1 MVNNIRDGLIS
12 AKEGKQE
19 GVDFLYYNTYQDQYR
34 RIYFMVINLALSDEE
49 KTRFTQD
56 ILAESYNFVFA
67 NINAVQSEEQFMD
80 WLPKVID
87 DIAKRKIYEFLG
99 SGAGHTDG
107 VSGAET
113 YEDGEEKG
121 PGAGMATGAA
131 VGAATGIGAA
141 MFNGA
146 YGAANVEAAGSMVGA
161 SSIGGKAAA
170 VGRSASAGRA
180 VSVGNKVL
188 ACKAASVGNKALAG
202 KAASAVEAG
211 KGIVTASVKASGTIA
226 KETVGAVAKE
236 TVGAVARETA
246 GAVAKGAVAGVA
258 KTGVFASVGAKIA
271 CAVACVAVLGGTA
284 TGVILHLHDKDKEV
298 IAESTTEATSEV
310 AVSEETT
317 TEGTTEITTEATTEV
332 TTEAPPPEPY
342 EIAVSEIPEKDS
354 LYQFLNLFEN
364 YGDDI
369 DKNYSCENP
378 PDNIVGDL
386 LTGDGT
392 FEEHGIVDLA
402 FAPGYQFRQ
411 ETTSDPTEMIGIYSA
426 AGIEWIEKNVLNMS
440 DDAIQ
445 DVKDALPKG
454 QPNKLGTYLDG
465 DEYYYYTEETGG
477 WLEYGYCN
485 EILKAE
491 YDGIYYYLTVDA
503 YRPQDKSL
511 AGKAAENFEPNISRT
526 QWKLELKEMDGKKF
540 WSIYECKS
548 LHADW
553 AVAYAD
559 KLKELDQA
567 GELQYCPDGGK
578 FSVTY
583 VTNDDIPE
591 IGYASLTRGG
601 FGNYC
606 MIMTYYDKQVS
617 YEAFTGMGGFDFIKN
632 GGKFLSYGID
642 GAIGWT
648 EKLYYINKGK
658 IYVKGSETELRS
670 MDENSVI
677 HTEYNCVWDD
687 QEIPKDEYEEKFAQV
702 YDENVS
708 TFSDAY
714 DMENV
719 TTIEQMC
726 DWLMIQ
732 PPELQ

>member
-180 VSVGNKVL
+180 VSVGNKAL
-188 ACKAASVGNKALAG
+188 AGKAASVGNKALAG

-211 KGIVTASVKASGTIA
+211 KGVVTASVKASGTIA

-298 IAESTTEATSEV
+298 IAESTTEAASEV

-354 LYQFLNLFEN
+354 LYVFLNKFEN
-364 YGDDI
+364 YGTAT
-369 DKNYSCENP
+369 DKDYSCENP
-378 PDNIVGDL
+378 PDNMLVRIL
-386 LTGDGT
+386 SPK
-392 FEEHGIVDLA
+392 EHDQHEIVDLTL
-402 FAPGYQFRQ
+402 APEYQFSQ
-411 ETTSDPTEMIGIYSA
+411 EDTSVDYIKCGRYST

-440 DDAIQ
+440 DDHIKAM
-445 DVKDALPKG
+445 KESLPNERPSEAG
-454 QPNKLGTYLDG
+454 IYLDG
-465 DEYYYYTEETGG
+465 NEYCYMEDVIDGGLNEENYANKI
-477 WLEYGYCN
+477 LEA
-485 EILKAE
+485 K
-491 YDGIYYYLTVDA
+491 YDGTYYYLTVDG
-503 YRPQDKSL
+503 YRPEDYSKIEKTDDE
-511 AGKAAENFEPNISRT
+511 GTPVISRT
-526 QWKLELKEMDGKKF
+526 QWKLELKEIDGKKF

-553 AVAYAD
+553 AVAYAEALMTAEED
-559 KLKELDQA
+559 YGISFDLKSEGQN
-567 GELQYCPDGGK
+567 K
-578 FSVTY
+578 FQVAY
-583 VTNDDIPE
+583 ITNDDIPE
-591 IGYASLTRGG
+591 IVFQNLDWR
-601 FGNYC
+601 
-606 MIMTYYDKQVS
+606 
-617 YEAFTGMGGFDFIKN
+617 GMGDSLILTNYN
-632 GGKFLSYGID
+632 GKVVGKLLYGRVNSYIEKSGKFID
-642 GAIGWT
+642 YEGDPSDLGVAQV
-648 EKLYYINKGK
+648 LYYINDEK
-658 IYVKGSETELRS
+658 IYRKGFKGEGYGFGPDHVAYEWEDNEISEA
-670 MDENSVI
+670 
-677 HTEYNCVWDD
+677 EYNEKMSQAYNADMATDIDD
-687 QEIPKDEYEEKFAQV
+687 NLLGGIV
-702 YDENVS
+702 TEN
-708 TFSDAY
+708 
-714 DMENV
+714 
-719 TTIEQMC
+719 QMYN
-726 DWLMIQ
+726 WLMIQ

>member
-1 MVNNIRDGLIS
+1 MVNNIRAGLIS

-34 RIYFMVINLALSDEE
+34 RIYPMVANLALSDEG

-67 NINAVQSEEQFMD
+67 NINAVQSQEQFMD

-99 SGAGHTDG
+99 SGSGQTDG

-121 PGAGMATGAA
+121 PGAGIATGAA
-131 VGAATGIGAA
+131 FGAATGIGAA

-180 VSVGNKVL
+180 VSVGNK
-188 ACKAASVGNKALAG
+188 ALAG

-211 KGIVTASVKASGTIA
+211 KGVVTASVKASGTIA

-354 LYQFLNLFEN
+354 LYVFLNKFEN
-364 YGDDI
+364 YGTAT
-369 DKNYSCENP
+369 DKDYSCENP
-378 PDNIVGDL
+378 PDNMLARIL
-386 LTGDGT
+386 SPK
-392 FEEHGIVDLA
+392 EHDQHEIVDLTL
-402 FAPGYQFRQ
+402 APEYQFSQ
-411 ETTSDPTEMIGIYSA
+411 EDTSVDYIKCGRYST

-440 DDAIQ
+440 DDHIKAM
-445 DVKDALPKG
+445 KESLPNERPSEAG
-454 QPNKLGTYLDG
+454 IYLDG
-465 DEYYYYTEETGG
+465 NEYCYMEDVIDGGLNEENYANKI
-477 WLEYGYCN
+477 LEA
-485 EILKAE
+485 K
-491 YDGIYYYLTVDA
+491 YDGTYYYLTVDG
-503 YRPQDKSL
+503 YRPEDYSKIEKTDDE
-511 AGKAAENFEPNISRT
+511 GTPVISRT
-526 QWKLELKEMDGKKF
+526 QWKLELKEIDGKKF

-553 AVAYAD
+553 AVAYAEALMTAEED
-559 KLKELDQA
+559 YGISFDLKSKGQN
-567 GELQYCPDGGK
+567 K
-578 FSVTY
+578 FQVAY
-583 VTNDDIPE
+583 ITNDDIPE
-591 IGYASLTRGG
+591 IVFQNLDWR
-601 FGNYC
+601 
-606 MIMTYYDKQVS
+606 
-617 YEAFTGMGGFDFIKN
+617 GMGDSLILTNYN
-632 GGKFLSYGID
+632 GKVVGKLLYGRVNSYIEKSGKFID
-642 GAIGWT
+642 YEGDPSDLGVAQV
-648 EKLYYINKGK
+648 LYYINDEK
-658 IYVKGSETELRS
+658 IYRKGFKGEGYGFGPDHVAYEWEDNEISEA
-670 MDENSVI
+670 
-677 HTEYNCVWDD
+677 EYNEKMSQAYNADMATDIDD
-687 QEIPKDEYEEKFAQV
+687 NLLDGIV
-702 YDENVS
+702 TEN
-708 TFSDAY
+708 
-714 DMENV
+714 
-719 TTIEQMC
+719 QMYN
-726 DWLMIQ
+726 WLMIQ

>member
-1 MVNNIRDGLIS
+1 MVNNIRAGLIS

-34 RIYFMVINLALSDEE
+34 RIYPMVANLALSDEE

-99 SGAGHTDG
+99 SGAGQTYG
-107 VSGAET
+107 VLGAET

-121 PGAGMATGAA
+121 PGAGIATGAA

-180 VSVGNKVL
+180 VSVGNK
-188 ACKAASVGNKALAG
+188 ALAG

-211 KGIVTASVKASGTIA
+211 KGVVTASVKASGTIA
-226 KETVGAVAKE
+226 KKTVGAVAKE

-298 IAESTTEATSEV
+298 IAEPTTEATSEV

-378 PDNIVGDL
+378 PDDIVGDL

-411 ETTSDPTEMIGIYSA
+411 ETTSDSTEMIGIYSA

-491 YDGIYYYLTVDA
+491 YDGTYYYLTVDA
-503 YRPQDKSL
+503 YRPQDKRL

-526 QWKLELKEMDGKKF
+526 QWKLELKEIDDKKF

-553 AVAYAD
+553 AVAYAEALMTAEED
-559 KLKELDQA
+559 YGISFDLKSKGQN
-567 GELQYCPDGGK
+567 K
-578 FSVTY
+578 FQVAY
-583 VTNDDIPE
+583 ITNDDIPE
-591 IGYASLTRGG
+591 IVFQNLDWR
-601 FGNYC
+601 
-606 MIMTYYDKQVS
+606 
-617 YEAFTGMGGFDFIKN
+617 GMGDSLILTNYN
-632 GGKFLSYGID
+632 GKVVGKLLYGRVNSYIEKSGKFID
-642 GAIGWT
+642 YEGDPSDLGVAQV
-648 EKLYYINKGK
+648 LYYINDEK
-658 IYVKGSETELRS
+658 IYEKGFKGEGYGFDPDYVAYEWEDNEISEA
-670 MDENSVI
+670 
-677 HTEYNCVWDD
+677 EYNEKMSQAYNADMATDIDD
-687 QEIPKDEYEEKFAQV
+687 NLLDGIV
-702 YDENVS
+702 TEN
-708 TFSDAY
+708 
-714 DMENV
+714 
-719 TTIEQMC
+719 QMYN
-726 DWLMIQ
+726 WLMIQ

>member
-1 MVNNIRDGLIS
+1 MVNNIREGLIS

-34 RIYFMVINLALSDEE
+34 RIYPMVINLALSDEE

-99 SGAGHTDG
+99 SGAGQTYG
-107 VSGAET
+107 VLGAET

-121 PGAGMATGAA
+121 PGAGIATGAA

-180 VSVGNKVL
+180 VSVGNK
-188 ACKAASVGNKALAG
+188 ALAG

-211 KGIVTASVKASGTIA
+211 KGVVTASVKASGTIA

-284 TGVILHLHDKDKEV
+284 TGVILHLHDKDEEV
-298 IAESTTEATSEV
+298 IAEPTTEATSEV

-332 TTEAPPPEPY
+332 TTEASPPEPY

-402 FAPGYQFRQ
+402 LAPGYQFRQ

-491 YDGIYYYLTVDA
+491 YDGTYYYLTVDA

-567 GELQYCPDGGK
+567 GALQYCPDGGK

-606 MIMTYYDKQVS
+606 MIMTYYDNQVS
-617 YEAFTGMGGFDFIKN
+617 YETFTGMGGFDFIKN

-670 MDENSVI
+670 MDENSII
-677 HTEYNCVWDD
+677 HTEYNCIWDD
-687 QEIPKDEYEEKFAQV
+687 QEISKDEYEEKFAQV
-702 YDENVS
+702 YDKNVS

-726 DWLMIQ
+726 DWLMLQ

>member
-1 MVNNIRDGLIS
+1 MVNNIRAGLIS

-34 RIYFMVINLALSDEE
+34 RIYPMVANLALSDEE

-99 SGAGHTDG
+99 SGAGQTYG
-107 VSGAET
+107 VLGAET

-146 YGAANVEAAGSMVGA
+146 YGAANVESAGSMVGA

-180 VSVGNKVL
+180 VSVGNK
-188 ACKAASVGNKALAG
+188 ALAG

-211 KGIVTASVKASGTIA
+211 KGVVTASVKASGTIA

-298 IAESTTEATSEV
+298 IAEPTTEAASEV

-378 PDNIVGDL
+378 PDDIVGDL

-402 FAPGYQFRQ
+402 LAPGYQFRQ

-567 GELQYCPDGGK
+567 GALQYCPDGGK

-606 MIMTYYDKQVS
+606 MIMTYYDNQVS
-617 YEAFTGMGGFDFIKN
+617 YETFTGMGGFDFIKN

-670 MDENSVI
+670 MDENSII
-677 HTEYNCVWDD
+677 HTEYNCIWDD
-687 QEIPKDEYEEKFAQV
+687 QEISKDEYEEKFAQV
-702 YDENVS
+702 YDKNVS

-726 DWLMIQ
+726 DWLMLQ

>member
-1 MVNNIRDGLIS
+1 MVNNIRAGLIS

-34 RIYFMVINLALSDEE
+34 RIYPIVINLALSDEE

-67 NINAVQSEEQFMD
+67 NINAAQSEEQFMD

-99 SGAGHTDG
+99 SGAGQTDG

-121 PGAGMATGAA
+121 PGAGIATGAA

-180 VSVGNKVL
+180 VSVGNK
-188 ACKAASVGNKALAG
+188 ALAG

-211 KGIVTASVKASGTIA
+211 KGVVTASVKASGSIA

-298 IAESTTEATSEV
+298 IAEPTTEATSEV

-354 LYQFLNLFEN
+354 LYVFLNKFEN
-364 YGDDI
+364 YGTAT
-369 DKNYSCENP
+369 DKDYSCENP
-378 PDNIVGDL
+378 PDNMLAQIL
-386 LTGDGT
+386 STK
-392 FEEHGIVDLA
+392 EHDQHEVVDLTL
-402 FAPGYQFRQ
+402 APEYQFSQ
-411 ETTSDPTEMIGIYSA
+411 EDTSVIEIKCGRYSV
-426 AGIEWIEKNVLNMS
+426 AGVEWIEKNVLNMS
-440 DDAIQ
+440 DDHI
-445 DVKDALPKG
+445 KEMKESLPNERPSETG
-454 QPNKLGTYLDG
+454 IYLDG
-465 DEYYYYTEETGG
+465 NEYCYVDDCIDGGLNEENYANKI
-477 WLEYGYCN
+477 LEA
-485 EILKAE
+485 K
-491 YDGIYYYLTVDA
+491 YDGTYYYLTVDG
-503 YRPQDKSL
+503 YRPEDYSKIEKTDDE
-511 AGKAAENFEPNISRT
+511 GTTVISRT

-567 GELQYCPDGGK
+567 GAGALQYVSDGGY
-578 FSVTY
+578 FAAANIS
-583 VTNDDIPE
+583 NDNIPE
-591 IGYASLTRGG
+591 ITYVSGTRGG
-601 FGNYC
+601 LGNDC
-606 MIMTYYDKQVS
+606 MIMTYYDKQIT
-617 YEAFTGMGGFDFIKN
+617 YENITGLGGFNFIEKS
-632 GGKFLSYGID
+632 GKFTASEMSGVLGGGI
-642 GAIGWT
+642 
-648 EKLYYINKGK
+648 KLYYINKGK
-658 IYVKGSETELRS
+658 IYKKASETEVRS
-670 MDENSVI
+670 FDENNLTHS
-677 HTEYNCVWDD
+677 EYHYVWDD
-687 QEIPKDEYEEKFAQV
+687 QEISKAEYEEKITQT
-702 YDENVS
+702 YDENS
-708 TFSDAY
+708 EDY
-714 DMENV
+714 IENYKLENV

-726 DWLMIQ
+726 DWLMLQ

>member
-1 MVNNIRDGLIS
+1 MVNNIREGLIS

-34 RIYFMVINLALSDEE
+34 RIYPMVANLALSDEE

-99 SGAGHTDG
+99 SGAGQTDG

-121 PGAGMATGAA
+121 PGAGIATGAA

-180 VSVGNKVL
+180 VSVGNK
-188 ACKAASVGNKALAG
+188 ALAG

-211 KGIVTASVKASGTIA
+211 KGVVTASVKASGTIA

-526 QWKLELKEMDGKKF
+526 QWKLELKEIDGKKF

-559 KLKELDQA
+559 KLKELDQTGA
-567 GELQYCPDGGK
+567 GALQYVSDGGY
-578 FSVTY
+578 FAAANIS
-583 VTNDDIPE
+583 NDNIPE
-591 IGYASLTRGG
+591 ITYVSGTRGG

-606 MIMTYYDKQVS
+606 MIMTYYDKHVS
-617 YEAFTGMGGFDFIKN
+617 YENFTGLGGFGFIKN
-632 GGKFLSYGID
+632 SGKFLSFGID
-642 GAIGWT
+642 GYIGWT
-648 EKLYYINKGK
+648 QELYYINKGK

-670 MDENSVI
+670 YDENSII

-687 QEIPKDEYEEKFAQV
+687 QEISKDEYEEKITQT
-702 YDENVS
+702 YDEN
-708 TFSDAY
+708 SDDY
-714 DMENV
+714 IGDYKLENV

-726 DWLMIQ
+726 DWLMLQ

>member
-1 MVNNIRDGLIS
+1 MVNNIRAGLIS

-34 RIYFMVINLALSDEE
+34 RIYPMVANLALSDEE

-99 SGAGHTDG
+99 SGAGQTYG
-107 VSGAET
+107 VLGAET

-146 YGAANVEAAGSMVGA
+146 YGAANVESAGSMVGA

-180 VSVGNKVL
+180 VSVGNK
-188 ACKAASVGNKALAG
+188 ALAG

-211 KGIVTASVKASGTIA
+211 KGVVTASVKASGTIA

-298 IAESTTEATSEV
+298 IAEPTTEATSEV

-354 LYQFLNLFEN
+354 LYVFLNKFEN
-364 YGDDI
+364 YGTAT
-369 DKNYSCENP
+369 DKDYSCENP
-378 PDNIVGDL
+378 PDNMLYELLNGGDSDAF
-386 LTGDGT
+386 TQYD
-392 FEEHGIVDLA
+392 IVDFTLS
-402 FAPGYQFRQ
+402 PKYNYRSEG
-411 ETTSDPTEMIGIYSA
+411 TTSKDLECGRYSSE
-426 AGIEWIEKNVLNMS
+426 GIEWIEKNILNMS
-440 DDAIQ
+440 DSSID
-445 DVKDALPKG
+445 KLKKALPSEPETEDGKLVCG
-454 QPNKLGTYLDG
+454 SIYYDENEYCMLYDPINGGMNPNNYANKI
-465 DEYYYYTEETGG
+465 
-477 WLEYGYCN
+477 LEA
-485 EILKAE
+485 K
-491 YDGIYYYLTVDA
+491 YDGTYYYLTVDG
-503 YRPQDKSL
+503 YRPEDYNKIEKTDDE
-511 AGKAAENFEPNISRT
+511 GTPVISRT
-526 QWKLELKEMDGKKF
+526 QWKLELKEMDEKKI

-553 AVAYAD
+553 AVAYAEALMTAEED
-559 KLKELDQA
+559 YGISFDLKSEGQN
-567 GELQYCPDGGK
+567 K
-578 FSVTY
+578 FQVAY
-583 VTNDDIPE
+583 ITNDDIPE
-591 IGYASLTRGG
+591 IVFQNLDWR
-601 FGNYC
+601 
-606 MIMTYYDKQVS
+606 
-617 YEAFTGMGGFDFIKN
+617 GMGDSLILTNYNGKVVGELLYGRVNSYIEK
-632 GGKFLSYGID
+632 GGKFID
-642 GAIGWT
+642 YEGDPSDLGVAQV
-648 EKLYYINKGK
+648 LYYINDEK
-658 IYVKGSETELRS
+658 IYEKGFKGEGYGFGPDYVAYEWEDNEISEA
-670 MDENSVI
+670 
-677 HTEYNCVWDD
+677 EYNEKMSQAYNADMATDIDD
-687 QEIPKDEYEEKFAQV
+687 NLLDGIV
-702 YDENVS
+702 TEN
-708 TFSDAY
+708 
-714 DMENV
+714 
-719 TTIEQMC
+719 QMYN
-726 DWLMIQ
+726 WLMLQ

>member
-1 MVNNIRDGLIS
+1 MVNNIRAGLIS

-34 RIYFMVINLALSDEE
+34 RIYPIVINLALSDEE

-99 SGAGHTDG
+99 SGAGQTDG

-121 PGAGMATGAA
+121 PGAGIATGAA

-180 VSVGNKVL
+180 VSVGNK
-188 ACKAASVGNKALAG
+188 ALAG

-211 KGIVTASVKASGTIA
+211 KGVVTASVKASGTIA

-284 TGVILHLHDKDKEV
+284 TGVILHLHDKDEEV
-298 IAESTTEATSEV
+298 IAEPTTEAASEV

-354 LYQFLNLFEN
+354 LYVFLNKFEN
-364 YGDDI
+364 YGTAT
-369 DKNYSCENP
+369 DKDYSCENP
-378 PDNIVGDL
+378 PDNMLVRIL
-386 LTGDGT
+386 SQK
-392 FEEHGIVDLA
+392 EHDQHEIVDLTL
-402 FAPGYQFRQ
+402 APEYQFSQ
-411 ETTSDPTEMIGIYSA
+411 EDTSVDFIKCGRYST

-440 DDAIQ
+440 DDHIKAM
-445 DVKDALPKG
+445 KESLPNERPSEVG
-454 QPNKLGTYLDG
+454 IYLDG
-465 DEYYYYTEETGG
+465 NEYCYVDDCIDGGLNEENYANKI
-477 WLEYGYCN
+477 LEA
-485 EILKAE
+485 K
-491 YDGIYYYLTVDA
+491 YDGTYYYLTVDG
-503 YRPQDKSL
+503 YRPEDYSKIEKTDDE
-511 AGKAAENFEPNISRT
+511 GTPVISRT

-553 AVAYAD
+553 AVAYAEALMTAEED
-559 KLKELDQA
+559 YGISFDLKSKGQN
-567 GELQYCPDGGK
+567 K
-578 FSVTY
+578 FQVAY
-583 VTNDDIPE
+583 ITNDDIPE
-591 IGYASLTRGG
+591 IVFQNLDWR
-601 FGNYC
+601 
-606 MIMTYYDKQVS
+606 
-617 YEAFTGMGGFDFIKN
+617 GMGDSLILTNYN
-632 GGKFLSYGID
+632 GKVVGKLLYGRVNSYIEKSGKFID
-642 GAIGWT
+642 YEGDPSDLGVAQV
-648 EKLYYINKGK
+648 LYYINDEK
-658 IYVKGSETELRS
+658 IYRKGFKGEGYGFGPDYVAYEWEDNEISEA
-670 MDENSVI
+670 
-677 HTEYNCVWDD
+677 EYNEKMSQAYNADMATDIDD
-687 QEIPKDEYEEKFAQV
+687 NLLDGIV
-702 YDENVS
+702 TEN
-708 TFSDAY
+708 
-714 DMENV
+714 
-719 TTIEQMC
+719 QMYN
-726 DWLMIQ
+726 WLMIQ

>member
-19 GVDFLYYNTYQDQYR
+19 GVDFLYYNTYRDQYR
-34 RIYFMVINLALSDEE
+34 RIYPMVANLALSDEG

-99 SGAGHTDG
+99 SGAGQTDG

-121 PGAGMATGAA
+121 PGAGIATGAA
-131 VGAATGIGAA
+131 AGAATGIGAA

-180 VSVGNKVL
+180 VSVGNK
-188 ACKAASVGNKALAG
+188 ALAG

-211 KGIVTASVKASGTIA
+211 KGVVTASVKASGTIA

-354 LYQFLNLFEN
+354 LYVFLNKFEN
-364 YGDDI
+364 YGTAT
-369 DKNYSCENP
+369 DKDYSCENP
-378 PDNIVGDL
+378 PDNMLARIL
-386 LTGDGT
+386 SPK
-392 FEEHGIVDLA
+392 EHDQHEIVDLTL
-402 FAPGYQFRQ
+402 APEYQFSQ
-411 ETTSDPTEMIGIYSA
+411 EDTSVDYIKCGRYST

-440 DDAIQ
+440 DDHIKAM
-445 DVKDALPKG
+445 KESLPNERPSEAG
-454 QPNKLGTYLDG
+454 IYLDG
-465 DEYYYYTEETGG
+465 NEYCYMEDVIDGGLNEENYANKI
-477 WLEYGYCN
+477 LEA
-485 EILKAE
+485 K
-491 YDGIYYYLTVDA
+491 YDGTYYYLTVDG
-503 YRPQDKSL
+503 YRPEDYSKIEKTDDE
-511 AGKAAENFEPNISRT
+511 GTPVISRT
-526 QWKLELKEMDGKKF
+526 QWKLELKEIDGKKF

-553 AVAYAD
+553 AVAYAEALMTAEED
-559 KLKELDQA
+559 YGISFDLKSKGQN
-567 GELQYCPDGGK
+567 K
-578 FSVTY
+578 FQVAY
-583 VTNDDIPE
+583 ITNDDIPE
-591 IGYASLTRGG
+591 IVFQNLDWR
-601 FGNYC
+601 
-606 MIMTYYDKQVS
+606 
-617 YEAFTGMGGFDFIKN
+617 GMGDSLILTNYN
-632 GGKFLSYGID
+632 GKVVGKLLYGRVNSYIEKSGKFID
-642 GAIGWT
+642 YEGDPSDLGVAQV
-648 EKLYYINKGK
+648 LYYINDEK
-658 IYVKGSETELRS
+658 IYRKGFKGEGYGFGPDHVAYEWEDNEISEA
-670 MDENSVI
+670 
-677 HTEYNCVWDD
+677 EYNEKMSQAYNADMATDIDD
-687 QEIPKDEYEEKFAQV
+687 NLLDGIV
-702 YDENVS
+702 TEN
-708 TFSDAY
+708 
-714 DMENV
+714 
-719 TTIEQMC
+719 QMYN
-726 DWLMIQ
+726 WLMIQ

>member
-12 AKEGKQE
+12 AQEGKQE
-19 GVDFLYYNTYQDQYR
+19 GVDFLYYSTYQDQYR
-34 RIYFMVINLALSDEE
+34 RIYPMVINLALPDEE

-67 NINAVQSEEQFMD
+67 NINAVQSEDQFVD

-87 DIAKRKIYEFLG
+87 DIAKRRIYEFLG
-99 SGAGHTDG
+99 TGAGQAAG
-107 VSGAET
+107 VSET
-113 YEDGEEKG
+113 GTYADGEEKG
-121 PGAGMATGAA
+121 PGAGIATGAA

-146 YGAANVEAAGSMVGA
+146 YGVANVEAAGSMVGA

-170 VGRSASAGRA
+170 VGRSASVGR
-180 VSVGNKVL
+180 VV
-188 ACKAASVGNKALAG
+188 SVGNKALAG

-211 KGIVTASVKASGTIA
+211 KGVVTASVKASGTIA

-258 KTGVFASVGAKIA
+258 KTGAFASVGAKIA

-284 TGVILHLHDKDKEV
+284 TGVILHLHDKDEEV
-298 IAESTTEATSEV
+298 IAEPTTEATSEV

-342 EIAVSEIPEKDS
+342 EIEVAEIPEKDS

-378 PDNIVGDL
+378 PDDIVGDL

-402 FAPGYQFRQ
+402 LAPGYQFHQ

-553 AVAYAD
+553 AVAYAEALMTAEED
-559 KLKELDQA
+559 YGISFDLKSKGQN
-567 GELQYCPDGGK
+567 K
-578 FSVTY
+578 FQVAY
-583 VTNDDIPE
+583 ITNDDIPE
-591 IGYASLTRGG
+591 IVFQNLDWR
-601 FGNYC
+601 
-606 MIMTYYDKQVS
+606 
-617 YEAFTGMGGFDFIKN
+617 GMGDSLILTNYN
-632 GGKFLSYGID
+632 GKVVGKLLYGRVNSYIEKSGKFID
-642 GAIGWT
+642 YEGDPSDLGVAQV
-648 EKLYYINKGK
+648 LYYINDEK
-658 IYVKGSETELRS
+658 IYRKGFKGEGYGFGPDYVAYEWEDNEISEAEYSEKMSQAYNADMATDIDDNLLDGIVTENQ
-670 MDENSVI
+670 M
-677 HTEYNCVWDD
+677 YN
-687 QEIPKDEYEEKFAQV
+687 
-702 YDENVS
+702 
-708 TFSDAY
+708 
-714 DMENV
+714 
-719 TTIEQMC
+719 
-726 DWLMIQ
+726 WLMIQ

>member
-1 MVNNIRDGLIS
+1 MVNNIREGLIS

-34 RIYFMVINLALSDEE
+34 RIYPMVANLALSDEE

-99 SGAGHTDG
+99 SGAGQTDG

-121 PGAGMATGAA
+121 PGAGIATGAA

-180 VSVGNKVL
+180 VSVGNK
-188 ACKAASVGNKALAG
+188 ALAG

-211 KGIVTASVKASGTIA
+211 KGVVTASVKASGTIA

-298 IAESTTEATSEV
+298 IAEPTTEATSEV

-342 EIAVSEIPEKDS
+342 EIAVSEIPEMDS

-378 PDNIVGDL
+378 PDDIVGDL

-402 FAPGYQFRQ
+402 LAPGYQFHQ

-548 LHADW
+548 LHSDW
-553 AVAYAD
+553 AVAYAEALMTAEED
-559 KLKELDQA
+559 YGISFDLKSKGQN
-567 GELQYCPDGGK
+567 K
-578 FSVTY
+578 FQVAY
-583 VTNDDIPE
+583 ITNDDIPE
-591 IGYASLTRGG
+591 IVFQNLDWR
-601 FGNYC
+601 
-606 MIMTYYDKQVS
+606 
-617 YEAFTGMGGFDFIKN
+617 GMGDSLILTNYN
-632 GGKFLSYGID
+632 GKVVGKLLYGRVNSYIEKSGKFID
-642 GAIGWT
+642 YEGDPSDLGVAQV
-648 EKLYYINKGK
+648 LYYINDEK
-658 IYVKGSETELRS
+658 IYRKGFKGEGYGFGPDHVAYEWEDNEISEA
-670 MDENSVI
+670 
-677 HTEYNCVWDD
+677 EYNEKMSQAYNADMATDIDD
-687 QEIPKDEYEEKFAQV
+687 NLLDGIV
-702 YDENVS
+702 TEN
-708 TFSDAY
+708 
-714 DMENV
+714 
-719 TTIEQMC
+719 QMYN
-726 DWLMIQ
+726 WLMIQ

>member
-1 MVNNIRDGLIS
+1 MVNNIRAGLIS

-34 RIYFMVINLALSDEE
+34 RIYPMVANLALSDEE

-99 SGAGHTDG
+99 SGAGQMDG

-180 VSVGNKVL
+180 VSVGNK
-188 ACKAASVGNKALAG
+188 ALAG

-211 KGIVTASVKASGTIA
+211 KGVVTASVKASGTIA

-284 TGVILHLHDKDKEV
+284 TGVILHLHDKDEEV
-298 IAESTTEATSEV
+298 IAEPTTEAASEV

-354 LYQFLNLFEN
+354 LYVFLNKFEN
-364 YGDDI
+364 YGTAT
-369 DKNYSCENP
+369 DKDYSCENP
-378 PDNIVGDL
+378 PDNMLVRIL
-386 LTGDGT
+386 SPK
-392 FEEHGIVDLA
+392 EHDQHEIVDLTL
-402 FAPGYQFRQ
+402 APEYQFSQ
-411 ETTSDPTEMIGIYSA
+411 EDTSVDFIKCGRYST

-440 DDAIQ
+440 DDHIKAM
-445 DVKDALPKG
+445 KESLPNERPSEVG
-454 QPNKLGTYLDG
+454 IYLDG
-465 DEYYYYTEETGG
+465 NEYCYMEDVIDGGLNEENYANKI
-477 WLEYGYCN
+477 LEA
-485 EILKAE
+485 K
-491 YDGIYYYLTVDA
+491 YDGTYYYLTVDG
-503 YRPQDKSL
+503 YRPEDYSKIEKTDDE
-511 AGKAAENFEPNISRT
+511 GTPVISRT

-553 AVAYAD
+553 AVAYAEALMTAEED
-559 KLKELDQA
+559 YGISFDLKSKGQN
-567 GELQYCPDGGK
+567 K
-578 FSVTY
+578 FQVAY
-583 VTNDDIPE
+583 ITNDDIPE
-591 IGYASLTRGG
+591 IVFQNLDWR
-601 FGNYC
+601 
-606 MIMTYYDKQVS
+606 
-617 YEAFTGMGGFDFIKN
+617 GMGDSLILTNYN
-632 GGKFLSYGID
+632 GKVVGKLLYGRVNSYIEKSGKFID
-642 GAIGWT
+642 YEGDPSDLGVAQV
-648 EKLYYINKGK
+648 LYYINDEK
-658 IYVKGSETELRS
+658 IYRKGFKGEGYGFGPDYVAYEWEDNEISEA
-670 MDENSVI
+670 
-677 HTEYNCVWDD
+677 EYN
-687 QEIPKDEYEEKFAQV
+687 EKMSQAYNADMATDIDANLLDGIV
-702 YDENVS
+702 TEN
-708 TFSDAY
+708 
-714 DMENV
+714 
-719 TTIEQMC
+719 QMYN
-726 DWLMIQ
+726 WLMIQ

>member
-1 MVNNIRDGLIS
+1 MVNNIREGLIS

-34 RIYFMVINLALSDEE
+34 RIYPMVANLALSDEE

-99 SGAGHTDG
+99 SGAGQTYG

-121 PGAGMATGAA
+121 PGAGIATGAA

-180 VSVGNKVL
+180 VSVGNK
-188 ACKAASVGNKALAG
+188 ALAG

-211 KGIVTASVKASGTIA
+211 KGVVTASVKASGTIA

-298 IAESTTEATSEV
+298 IAEPTTEAASEV

-378 PDNIVGDL
+378 PDDIVGDL

-402 FAPGYQFRQ
+402 LAPGYQFRQ

-491 YDGIYYYLTVDA
+491 YDGTYYYLTVDA
-503 YRPQDKSL
+503 YRPQDKRL

-606 MIMTYYDKQVS
+606 MIMTYYDNQVS
-617 YEAFTGMGGFDFIKN
+617 YETFTGMGGFDFIKN

-670 MDENSVI
+670 MDENSII
-677 HTEYNCVWDD
+677 HTEYNCIWDD
-687 QEIPKDEYEEKFAQV
+687 QEISKDEYEEKFAQV
-702 YDENVS
+702 YDKNVS

-726 DWLMIQ
+726 DWLMLQ

>member
-34 RIYFMVINLALSDEE
+34 RIYPIVINLALSDEE

-99 SGAGHTDG
+99 SGAGQTDG

-113 YEDGEEKG
+113 YEDGEEKD
-121 PGAGMATGAA
+121 PGAGIATGAA

-180 VSVGNKVL
+180 VSVGNK
-188 ACKAASVGNKALAG
+188 ALAG

-211 KGIVTASVKASGTIA
+211 KGVVTASVKASGTIA

-284 TGVILHLHDKDKEV
+284 TGVILHLHDKDEEV
-298 IAESTTEATSEV
+298 IAEPTTEATSEV

-354 LYQFLNLFEN
+354 LYVFLNKFEN
-364 YGDDI
+364 YGTAT
-369 DKNYSCENP
+369 DKDYSCENP
-378 PDNIVGDL
+378 PDNMLVQIL
-386 LTGDGT
+386 SPK
-392 FEEHGIVDLA
+392 EHDQHEIVDLTL
-402 FAPGYQFRQ
+402 APEYQFSQ
-411 ETTSDPTEMIGIYSA
+411 EDTSVDFIKCGRYST

-440 DDAIQ
+440 DDHIKAM
-445 DVKDALPKG
+445 KESLPNERPSEVG
-454 QPNKLGTYLDG
+454 IYLDG
-465 DEYYYYTEETGG
+465 NEYCYMEDVIDGGLNEENYANKI
-477 WLEYGYCN
+477 LEA
-485 EILKAE
+485 K
-491 YDGIYYYLTVDA
+491 YDGTYYYLTVDG
-503 YRPQDKSL
+503 YRPEDYSKIEKTDDE
-511 AGKAAENFEPNISRT
+511 GTPVISRT

-553 AVAYAD
+553 AVAYAEALMTAEED
-559 KLKELDQA
+559 YGISFDLKSKGQN
-567 GELQYCPDGGK
+567 K
-578 FSVTY
+578 FQVAY
-583 VTNDDIPE
+583 ITNDDIPE
-591 IGYASLTRGG
+591 IVFQNLDWR
-601 FGNYC
+601 
-606 MIMTYYDKQVS
+606 
-617 YEAFTGMGGFDFIKN
+617 GMGDSLILTNYN
-632 GGKFLSYGID
+632 GKVVGKLLYGRVNSYIEKSGKFID
-642 GAIGWT
+642 YEGDPSDLGVAQV
-648 EKLYYINKGK
+648 LYYINDEK
-658 IYVKGSETELRS
+658 IYRKGFKGEGYGFGPDYVAYEWEDNEISEA
-670 MDENSVI
+670 
-677 HTEYNCVWDD
+677 EYN
-687 QEIPKDEYEEKFAQV
+687 EKMSQAYNADMATDIDANLLDGIV
-702 YDENVS
+702 TEN
-708 TFSDAY
+708 
-714 DMENV
+714 
-719 TTIEQMC
+719 QMYN
-726 DWLMIQ
+726 WLMIQ

>member
-1 MVNNIRDGLIS
+1 MVNNIREGLIS

-34 RIYFMVINLALSDEE
+34 RIYPMVINLALSDEE

-99 SGAGHTDG
+99 SGARQTDG

-121 PGAGMATGAA
+121 PGAGIATGAA

-180 VSVGNKVL
+180 VSVGNK
-188 ACKAASVGNKALAG
+188 ALAG

-211 KGIVTASVKASGTIA
+211 KGVVTASVKASGTIA

-284 TGVILHLHDKDKEV
+284 TGVILHLHDKDEEV
-298 IAESTTEATSEV
+298 IAEPTTEATSEV

-317 TEGTTEITTEATTEV
+317 TEGTTEITTEVTTEV

-354 LYQFLNLFEN
+354 LYVFLNKFEN
-364 YGDDI
+364 YGTAT
-369 DKNYSCENP
+369 DKDYSCENP
-378 PDNIVGDL
+378 PDNMLVQIL
-386 LTGDGT
+386 SPK
-392 FEEHGIVDLA
+392 EHDQHEIVDLTL
-402 FAPGYQFRQ
+402 APEYQFSQ
-411 ETTSDPTEMIGIYSA
+411 EDTSVDYIKCGRYST

-440 DDAIQ
+440 DDHIKAM
-445 DVKDALPKG
+445 KESLPNERPSEAG
-454 QPNKLGTYLDG
+454 IYLDG
-465 DEYYYYTEETGG
+465 NEYCYMEDVIDGGLNEENYANKI
-477 WLEYGYCN
+477 LEA
-485 EILKAE
+485 K
-491 YDGIYYYLTVDA
+491 YDGTYYYLTVDG
-503 YRPQDKSL
+503 YRPEDYSKIEKTDDE
-511 AGKAAENFEPNISRT
+511 GTPVISRT

-567 GELQYCPDGGK
+567 GAGALQYVSDGGY
-578 FSVTY
+578 FAAANIS
-583 VTNDDIPE
+583 NDNIPE
-591 IGYASLTRGG
+591 ITYVSGTRGG
-601 FGNYC
+601 LGNDC
-606 MIMTYYDKQVS
+606 MIMTYYDTHVS
-617 YEAFTGMGGFDFIKN
+617 YENITGLGGFNFIEKS
-632 GGKFLSYGID
+632 GKFTASEMSGVLGGGI
-642 GAIGWT
+642 
-648 EKLYYINKGK
+648 KLYYINKGK
-658 IYVKGSETELRS
+658 IYKKASETEVRS
-670 MDENSVI
+670 FDENNLTHS
-677 HTEYNCVWDD
+677 EYHYVWDD
-687 QEIPKDEYEEKFAQV
+687 QEISKAEYEEKVTQT
-702 YDENVS
+702 YDENS
-708 TFSDAY
+708 EDY
-714 DMENV
+714 IENYKLENV

-726 DWLMIQ
+726 DWLMLQ

>member
-1 MVNNIRDGLIS
+1 MVNNIRESLIS

-34 RIYFMVINLALSDEE
+34 RIYPMVANLALSDEE

-99 SGAGHTDG
+99 SGAGQTYG
-107 VSGAET
+107 VLGAET
-113 YEDGEEKG
+113 YEDGKEKG
-121 PGAGMATGAA
+121 PGAGIATGAA

-180 VSVGNKVL
+180 VSVGNK
-188 ACKAASVGNKALAG
+188 ALAG

-211 KGIVTASVKASGTIA
+211 KGVVTASVKASGTIA

-298 IAESTTEATSEV
+298 IAEPTTEATSEV

-378 PDNIVGDL
+378 PDDIVGDL

-402 FAPGYQFRQ
+402 LAPGYQFRQ

-491 YDGIYYYLTVDA
+491 YDGTYYYLTVDA
-503 YRPQDKSL
+503 YRPQDKRL

-526 QWKLELKEMDGKKF
+526 QWKLELKEIDDKKF

-553 AVAYAD
+553 AVAYAEALMTAEED
-559 KLKELDQA
+559 YGISFDLKSKGQN
-567 GELQYCPDGGK
+567 K
-578 FSVTY
+578 FQVAY
-583 VTNDDIPE
+583 ITNDDIPE
-591 IGYASLTRGG
+591 IVFQNLDWR
-601 FGNYC
+601 
-606 MIMTYYDKQVS
+606 
-617 YEAFTGMGGFDFIKN
+617 GMGNSLILTNYN
-632 GGKFLSYGID
+632 GKVVGKLLYGRVNSYIEKSGKFID
-642 GAIGWT
+642 YEGDPSDLGVAQV
-648 EKLYYINKGK
+648 LYYINDEK
-658 IYVKGSETELRS
+658 IYEKDLRVK
-670 MDENSVI
+670 
-677 HTEYNCVWDD
+677 
-687 QEIPKDEYEEKFAQV
+687 
-702 YDENVS
+702 
-708 TFSDAY
+708 
-714 DMENV
+714 DMVLALIMLPMNGKTMRYQKLSIMKNV
-719 TTIEQMC
+719 TGI
-726 DWLMIQ
+726 
-732 PPELQ
+732 

>member
-1 MVNNIRDGLIS
+1 MVNNIREGLIS

-34 RIYFMVINLALSDEE
+34 RIYPMVANLALSDEE

-99 SGAGHTDG
+99 SGAGQTDG

-121 PGAGMATGAA
+121 PGAGIATGAA
-131 VGAATGIGAA
+131 VGAATGIGVA

-180 VSVGNKVL
+180 VSVGNK
-188 ACKAASVGNKALAG
+188 ALAG

-211 KGIVTASVKASGTIA
+211 KGVVTASVKASGTIA

-258 KTGVFASVGAKIA
+258 KTGVFVSVGAKIA

-298 IAESTTEATSEV
+298 IAEPTTEATSEV

-354 LYQFLNLFEN
+354 LYVFLNKFEN
-364 YGDDI
+364 YGTAT
-369 DKNYSCENP
+369 DKDYSCENP
-378 PDNIVGDL
+378 PDNMLVRIL
-386 LTGDGT
+386 SPK
-392 FEEHGIVDLA
+392 EHDQHEIVDLTL
-402 FAPGYQFRQ
+402 APEYQFSQ
-411 ETTSDPTEMIGIYSA
+411 EDTSVDFIKCGRYST

-440 DDAIQ
+440 DDHIKAM
-445 DVKDALPKG
+445 KESLPNERPSEVG
-454 QPNKLGTYLDG
+454 IYLDG
-465 DEYYYYTEETGG
+465 NEYCYMEDVIDGGLNEENYANKI
-477 WLEYGYCN
+477 LEA
-485 EILKAE
+485 K
-491 YDGIYYYLTVDA
+491 YDGTYYYLTVDG
-503 YRPQDKSL
+503 YRPEDYSKIEKTDDE
-511 AGKAAENFEPNISRT
+511 GTPVISRT

-553 AVAYAD
+553 AVAYAEALMTAEED
-559 KLKELDQA
+559 YGISFDLKSKGQN
-567 GELQYCPDGGK
+567 K
-578 FSVTY
+578 FQVAY
-583 VTNDDIPE
+583 ITNDDIPE
-591 IGYASLTRGG
+591 IVFQNLDWR
-601 FGNYC
+601 
-606 MIMTYYDKQVS
+606 
-617 YEAFTGMGGFDFIKN
+617 GMGDSLILTNYN
-632 GGKFLSYGID
+632 GKVVGKLLYGRVNSYIEKSGKFID
-642 GAIGWT
+642 YEGDPSDLGVAQV
-648 EKLYYINKGK
+648 LYYINDEK
-658 IYVKGSETELRS
+658 IYRKGFKGEGYGFGPDYVAYEWEDNEISEA
-670 MDENSVI
+670 
-677 HTEYNCVWDD
+677 EYN
-687 QEIPKDEYEEKFAQV
+687 EKMSQAYNADMATDIDANLLDGIV
-702 YDENVS
+702 TEN
-708 TFSDAY
+708 
-714 DMENV
+714 
-719 TTIEQMC
+719 QMYN
-726 DWLMIQ
+726 WLMIQ

>member
-19 GVDFLYYNTYQDQYR
+19 GVDFLYYNTYRDQYR
-34 RIYFMVINLALSDEE
+34 RIYPMVANLALSDEG

-99 SGAGHTDG
+99 SGAGQTDG

-121 PGAGMATGAA
+121 PGAGIATGAA

-170 VGRSASAGRA
+170 VGRSASACRA
-180 VSVGNKVL
+180 V
-188 ACKAASVGNKALAG
+188 SVGNKALAG

-559 KLKELDQA
+559 KLRELDQA
-567 GELQYCPDGGK
+567 GALQYCPDGGK

-591 IGYASLTRGG
+591 IGYASFTRGG

-617 YEAFTGMGGFDFIKN
+617 YETFTGMGGFDFIKN

-687 QEIPKDEYEEKFAQV
+687 QEISKDEYEEKFAQV

-726 DWLMIQ
+726 DWLMLQ

>member
-1 MVNNIRDGLIS
+1 MVNNIREGLIS

-34 RIYFMVINLALSDEE
+34 RIYPMVANLALSDEE

-67 NINAVQSEEQFMD
+67 NINAVQSQEQFMD

-99 SGAGHTDG
+99 SGAGQTYG

-121 PGAGMATGAA
+121 PGAGIATGAA

-180 VSVGNKVL
+180 VSVGNK
-188 ACKAASVGNKALAG
+188 ALAG

-211 KGIVTASVKASGTIA
+211 KGVVTASVKASGTIA

-298 IAESTTEATSEV
+298 IAEPTTEATSEV

-402 FAPGYQFRQ
+402 LAPGYQFRQ

-491 YDGIYYYLTVDA
+491 YDGTYYYLTVDA

-526 QWKLELKEMDGKKF
+526 QWKLELKEIDGKKF

-559 KLKELDQA
+559 KLRELDQA
-567 GELQYCPDGGK
+567 GALQYCPDGGK

-601 FGNYC
+601 FGNHC
-606 MIMTYYDKQVS
+606 MIMTCYDRQVS
-617 YEAFTGMGGFDFIKN
+617 YETFTGIGGFDFIKN
-632 GGKFLSYGID
+632 SGKFLSYGID

-670 MDENSVI
+670 MDENSII
-677 HTEYNCVWDD
+677 HTEYNCIWDD
-687 QEIPKDEYEEKFAQV
+687 QEISKDEYEEKFAQV
-702 YDENVS
+702 YDKNVS

-726 DWLMIQ
+726 DWLMLQ

>member
-1 MVNNIRDGLIS
+1 MANNIRDGLIS

-34 RIYFMVINLALSDEE
+34 RIYFMVANLALTDED

-87 DIAKRKIYEFLG
+87 DIAKRRIYEFLG
-99 SGAGHTDG
+99 TGAGQAAG
-107 VSGAET
+107 VSET
-113 YEDGEEKG
+113 GTYADGEEKG
-121 PGAGMATGAA
+121 PGAGIATGAA

-188 ACKAASVGNKALAG
+188 AG
-202 KAASAVEAG
+202 KAASAVEVG
-211 KGIVTASVKASGTIA
+211 KGVVTASVKASGTIA

-298 IAESTTEATSEV
+298 IAEPTTEATSEV

-317 TEGTTEITTEATTEV
+317 TEGTTEITTEVTTEV
-332 TTEAPPPEPY
+332 TTEALPPEPY

-354 LYQFLNLFEN
+354 LYVFLNKFEN
-364 YGDDI
+364 YGSAT
-369 DKNYSCENP
+369 DKDYSCENP
-378 PDNIVGDL
+378 PDNMLARIL
-386 LTGDGT
+386 SPK
-392 FEEHGIVDLA
+392 EHDQHEVVDLTL
-402 FAPGYQFRQ
+402 APEYQFSQ
-411 ETTSDPTEMIGIYSA
+411 EDTSVIEIKCGRYSV
-426 AGIEWIEKNVLNMS
+426 AGVEWIEKNVLNMS
-440 DDAIQ
+440 DEYIDKVRESLSSEPAIE
-445 DVKDALPKG
+445 KG
-454 QPNKLGTYLDG
+454 KPVLEDLYLNNNEYCYVDGVVDGGLNEKNYANKI
-465 DEYYYYTEETGG
+465 
-477 WLEYGYCN
+477 LEA
-485 EILKAE
+485 K
-491 YDGIYYYLTVDA
+491 YDGTYYYLTVDG
-503 YRPQDKSL
+503 YRPEDYSKIEKTDDE
-511 AGKAAENFEPNISRT
+511 GTPVISRT

-553 AVAYAD
+553 AVAYAEALMTAEED
-559 KLKELDQA
+559 YGISFDLKSKGQN
-567 GELQYCPDGGK
+567 K
-578 FSVTY
+578 FQVAY
-583 VTNDDIPE
+583 ITNDDIPE
-591 IGYASLTRGG
+591 IVFQNLDWR
-601 FGNYC
+601 
-606 MIMTYYDKQVS
+606 
-617 YEAFTGMGGFDFIKN
+617 GMGDSLILTNYN
-632 GGKFLSYGID
+632 GKVVGKLLYGRVNSYIEKSGKFID
-642 GAIGWT
+642 YEGDPSDLGVAQV
-648 EKLYYINKGK
+648 LYYINDEK
-658 IYVKGSETELRS
+658 IYRKGFKGEGYGFGPDYVAYEWEDNEISEA
-670 MDENSVI
+670 
-677 HTEYNCVWDD
+677 EYNEKMSQAYNADMATDIDD
-687 QEIPKDEYEEKFAQV
+687 NLLDGIV
-702 YDENVS
+702 TEN
-708 TFSDAY
+708 
-714 DMENV
+714 
-719 TTIEQMC
+719 QMYN
-726 DWLMIQ
+726 WLMLQ

>member
-1 MVNNIRDGLIS
+1 MVNNIRAGLIS

-34 RIYFMVINLALSDEE
+34 RIYPMVINLALSDEE

-99 SGAGHTDG
+99 SGAGQTDG

-121 PGAGMATGAA
+121 PGAGIATGAA

-180 VSVGNKVL
+180 VSVGNK
-188 ACKAASVGNKALAG
+188 ALAG

-211 KGIVTASVKASGTIA
+211 KGVVTASVKASGTIA

-298 IAESTTEATSEV
+298 IAEPTTEATSEV

-378 PDNIVGDL
+378 PDDIVGDL

-491 YDGIYYYLTVDA
+491 YDGTYYYLTVDA
-503 YRPQDKSL
+503 YRPQDKKL

-526 QWKLELKEMDGKKF
+526 QWKLELKEIDGKKF

-553 AVAYAD
+553 AVAYAEALMTAEED
-559 KLKELDQA
+559 YGISFDLKSKGQN
-567 GELQYCPDGGK
+567 K
-578 FSVTY
+578 FQVAY
-583 VTNDDIPE
+583 ITNDDIPE
-591 IGYASLTRGG
+591 IVFQNLDWR
-601 FGNYC
+601 
-606 MIMTYYDKQVS
+606 
-617 YEAFTGMGGFDFIKN
+617 GMGDSLILTNYN
-632 GGKFLSYGID
+632 GKVVGKLLYGRVNSYIEKSGKFID
-642 GAIGWT
+642 YEGDPSEFGVAQV
-648 EKLYYINKGK
+648 LYYINDEK
-658 IYVKGSETELRS
+658 IYSKGFKGEGYGFGPEYGFDSDYVAYEWEDNEISEA
-670 MDENSVI
+670 
-677 HTEYNCVWDD
+677 EYNEKMSQAYNADMATDIDD
-687 QEIPKDEYEEKFAQV
+687 NLLDGIV
-702 YDENVS
+702 TENLM
-708 TFSDAY
+708 Y
-714 DMENV
+714 N
-719 TTIEQMC
+719 
-726 DWLMIQ
+726 WLMIQ

>member
-1 MVNNIRDGLIS
+1 MVNNIREGLIS

-34 RIYFMVINLALSDEE
+34 RIYPMVINLALSDEE

-67 NINAVQSEEQFMD
+67 NINAVQSQEQFMD

-99 SGAGHTDG
+99 SGAGQTYG
-107 VSGAET
+107 VLGAET

-121 PGAGMATGAA
+121 PGAGIATGAA
-131 VGAATGIGAA
+131 VGAATGIGVA

-170 VGRSASAGRA
+170 VGRSASVGRA
-180 VSVGNKVL
+180 V
-188 ACKAASVGNKALAG
+188 SVGNKALAG

-211 KGIVTASVKASGTIA
+211 KGVVTASVKASGTIA

-298 IAESTTEATSEV
+298 IAEPTTEATSEV

-402 FAPGYQFRQ
+402 LAPGYQFRQ

-491 YDGIYYYLTVDA
+491 YDGTYYYLTVDA

-526 QWKLELKEMDGKKF
+526 QWKLELKEIDGKKF

-567 GELQYCPDGGK
+567 GALQYCPDGGK

-606 MIMTYYDKQVS
+606 MIMTYYDNQVS
-617 YEAFTGMGGFDFIKN
+617 YETFTGMGGFDFIKN

-670 MDENSVI
+670 MDENSII
-677 HTEYNCVWDD
+677 HTEYNCIWDD
-687 QEIPKDEYEEKFAQV
+687 QEISKDEYEEKFAQV
-702 YDENVS
+702 YDKNVS

-726 DWLMIQ
+726 DWLMLQ

>member
-1 MVNNIRDGLIS
+1 MVNNIRAGLIS

-34 RIYFMVINLALSDEE
+34 RIYPMVINLALSDEE

-87 DIAKRKIYEFLG
+87 DIAKIKIYEFLG
-99 SGAGHTDG
+99 SGAGQTYG
-107 VSGAET
+107 VLGAET
-113 YEDGEEKG
+113 YEDGKEKG
-121 PGAGMATGAA
+121 PGAGIATGAA

-180 VSVGNKVL
+180 VSVGNK
-188 ACKAASVGNKALAG
+188 ALAG

-211 KGIVTASVKASGTIA
+211 KGVVTASVKASGTIA
-226 KETVGAVAKE
+226 KKTVGAVAKE

-246 GAVAKGAVAGVA
+246 GAVAKGAVVGVA

-298 IAESTTEATSEV
+298 IAEPTTEATSEV

-354 LYQFLNLFEN
+354 LYVFLNKFEN
-364 YGDDI
+364 YGTAT
-369 DKNYSCENP
+369 DKDYSCENP
-378 PDNIVGDL
+378 PDNIL
-386 LTGDGT
+386 ARILSPK
-392 FEEHGIVDLA
+392 EHDQHEVVDLTL
-402 FAPGYQFRQ
+402 APEYQFSQ
-411 ETTSDPTEMIGIYSA
+411 EDTSVDYIKCGRYST

-440 DDAIQ
+440 DDHIKAM
-445 DVKDALPKG
+445 KESLPNERPSEAG
-454 QPNKLGTYLDG
+454 IYLEGNEYCYMENVIDGAPN
-465 DEYYYYTEETGG
+465 EENYANKI
-477 WLEYGYCN
+477 LEA
-485 EILKAE
+485 K
-491 YDGIYYYLTVDA
+491 YDGTYYYLTVDG
-503 YRPQDKSL
+503 YRPEDYNKIEKTDDE
-511 AGKAAENFEPNISRT
+511 GTPVISRT

-553 AVAYAD
+553 AVAYAEALMTAEED
-559 KLKELDQA
+559 YGISFDLKSEGQN
-567 GELQYCPDGGK
+567 K
-578 FSVTY
+578 FQVAY
-583 VTNDDIPE
+583 ITNDDIPE
-591 IGYASLTRGG
+591 IVFQNLDWR
-601 FGNYC
+601 
-606 MIMTYYDKQVS
+606 
-617 YEAFTGMGGFDFIKN
+617 GMGDSLILTNYNGKVVGELLYGRVNSYIEK
-632 GGKFLSYGID
+632 GGKFID
-642 GAIGWT
+642 YEGDPSDLGVAQV
-648 EKLYYINKGK
+648 LYYINDEK
-658 IYVKGSETELRS
+658 IYEKGFKGEGYGFGPDYVAYEWEDNEISEA
-670 MDENSVI
+670 
-677 HTEYNCVWDD
+677 EYNEKMSQAYNADMATDIDD
-687 QEIPKDEYEEKFAQV
+687 NLLDGIV
-702 YDENVS
+702 TEN
-708 TFSDAY
+708 
-714 DMENV
+714 
-719 TTIEQMC
+719 QMYN
-726 DWLMIQ
+726 WLMLQ

>member
-1 MVNNIRDGLIS
+1 MVNNIRVGLIS

-34 RIYFMVINLALSDEE
+34 RIYPMVANLALSDEE

-99 SGAGHTDG
+99 SGAGQTYG

-180 VSVGNKVL
+180 VSVGNK
-188 ACKAASVGNKALAG
+188 ALAG
-202 KAASAVEAG
+202 KVASAVEAG
-211 KGIVTASVKASGTIA
+211 KGVVTASVKASGTIA

-284 TGVILHLHDKDKEV
+284 TGVILHLHDKDEEV
-298 IAESTTEATSEV
+298 IAEPTTEAASEV

-402 FAPGYQFRQ
+402 LAPGYQFRQ

-426 AGIEWIEKNVLNMS
+426 AGVEWIEKNVLNMS

-491 YDGIYYYLTVDA
+491 YDGTYYYLTVDA
-503 YRPQDKSL
+503 YRPQDKRL
-511 AGKAAENFEPNISRT
+511 AGKAA
-526 QWKLELKEMDGKKF
+526 
-540 WSIYECKS
+540 
-548 LHADW
+548 
-553 AVAYAD
+553 V
-559 KLKELDQA
+559 
-567 GELQYCPDGGK
+567 
-578 FSVTY
+578 
-583 VTNDDIPE
+583 
-591 IGYASLTRGG
+591 
-601 FGNYC
+601 
-606 MIMTYYDKQVS
+606 
-617 YEAFTGMGGFDFIKN
+617 
-632 GGKFLSYGID
+632 
-642 GAIGWT
+642 
-648 EKLYYINKGK
+648 
-658 IYVKGSETELRS
+658 
-670 MDENSVI
+670 
-677 HTEYNCVWDD
+677 
-687 QEIPKDEYEEKFAQV
+687 
-702 YDENVS
+702 
-708 TFSDAY
+708 
-714 DMENV
+714 
-719 TTIEQMC
+719 
-726 DWLMIQ
+726 
-732 PPELQ
+732 

>member
-1 MVNNIRDGLIS
+1 MVNNIREGLIS

-34 RIYFMVINLALSDEE
+34 RIYPMVANLALSDEG

-99 SGAGHTDG
+99 SGAGQTYG
-107 VSGAET
+107 VLGAET
-113 YEDGEEKG
+113 YEDGKEKG
-121 PGAGMATGAA
+121 PGAGIATGAA

-180 VSVGNKVL
+180 VSVGNK
-188 ACKAASVGNKALAG
+188 ALAG

-211 KGIVTASVKASGTIA
+211 KGVVTASVKASGTIA

-298 IAESTTEATSEV
+298 IAEPTTEATSEV

-402 FAPGYQFRQ
+402 LAPGYQFRQ

-491 YDGIYYYLTVDA
+491 YDGTYYYLTVDA

-526 QWKLELKEMDGKKF
+526 QWKLELKEIDGKKF

-583 VTNDDIPE
+583 VTDDDIPE

-606 MIMTYYDKQVS
+606 MIMTYYDRQVS
-617 YEAFTGMGGFDFIKN
+617 YETFTGIGGFDFIKN
-632 GGKFLSYGID
+632 SGKFLSYGID

-670 MDENSVI
+670 MDENSII
-677 HTEYNCVWDD
+677 HTEYNCIWDD
-687 QEIPKDEYEEKFAQV
+687 QEISKDEYEEKFAQV
-702 YDENVS
+702 YDKNVS

-726 DWLMIQ
+726 DWLMLQ

>member
-1 MVNNIRDGLIS
+1 MVNNIRAGLIS

-34 RIYFMVINLALSDEE
+34 RIYPMVINLALSDEG

-99 SGAGHTDG
+99 SGAGQTYG

-113 YEDGEEKG
+113 YEDCEEKG
-121 PGAGMATGAA
+121 PGAGIATGAA

-180 VSVGNKVL
+180 VSVGNK
-188 ACKAASVGNKALAG
+188 ALAG

-211 KGIVTASVKASGTIA
+211 KGVVTASVKASGTIA
-226 KETVGAVAKE
+226 KETIGAVAKE

-284 TGVILHLHDKDKEV
+284 TGVILHLHDKDEEV
-298 IAESTTEATSEV
+298 IAEPTTEATSEV

-354 LYQFLNLFEN
+354 LYVFLNKFEN
-364 YGDDI
+364 YGTAT
-369 DKNYSCENP
+369 DKDYSCENP
-378 PDNIVGDL
+378 PDNMLVRIL
-386 LTGDGT
+386 SPK
-392 FEEHGIVDLA
+392 EHDQHEIVDLTL
-402 FAPGYQFRQ
+402 APEYQFSQ
-411 ETTSDPTEMIGIYSA
+411 EDTSVDFIKCGRYST

-440 DDAIQ
+440 DDHIKAM
-445 DVKDALPKG
+445 KESLPNERPSEVG
-454 QPNKLGTYLDG
+454 IYLDG
-465 DEYYYYTEETGG
+465 NEYCYMEDVIDGGLNEENYANKI
-477 WLEYGYCN
+477 LEA
-485 EILKAE
+485 K
-491 YDGIYYYLTVDA
+491 YDGTYYYLTVDG
-503 YRPQDKSL
+503 YRPEDYSKIEKTDDE
-511 AGKAAENFEPNISRT
+511 GTPVISRT

-567 GELQYCPDGGK
+567 GAGALQYVSDGGY
-578 FSVTY
+578 FAAANIS
-583 VTNDDIPE
+583 NDNIPE
-591 IGYASLTRGG
+591 ITYVSGTRGG
-601 FGNYC
+601 LGNDC
-606 MIMTYYDKQVS
+606 MIMTYYDKQIT
-617 YEAFTGMGGFDFIKN
+617 YENITGLGGFNFIEKS
-632 GGKFLSYGID
+632 GKFTASEMSGVLGGGI
-642 GAIGWT
+642 
-648 EKLYYINKGK
+648 KLYYINKGK
-658 IYVKGSETELRS
+658 IYEKASETEVRS
-670 MDENSVI
+670 LDENNLTHS
-677 HTEYNCVWDD
+677 EYHYVWDD
-687 QEIPKDEYEEKFAQV
+687 QEISKAEYEEKITQT
-702 YDENVS
+702 YDENS
-708 TFSDAY
+708 EDY
-714 DMENV
+714 IENYKLENV
-719 TTIEQMC
+719 TSIEQMC
-726 DWLMIQ
+726 DWLMLQ

>member
-1 MVNNIRDGLIS
+1 MVNNIREGLIS

-34 RIYFMVINLALSDEE
+34 RIYPMVINLALSDEG

-67 NINAVQSEEQFMD
+67 NINAVQSQEQFMD

-99 SGAGHTDG
+99 SGAGQTYG

-121 PGAGMATGAA
+121 PGAGIATGAA

-180 VSVGNKVL
+180 VSVGNK
-188 ACKAASVGNKALAG
+188 ALAG

-211 KGIVTASVKASGTIA
+211 KGVVTASVKASGTIA

-298 IAESTTEATSEV
+298 IAEPTTEAASEV

-354 LYQFLNLFEN
+354 LYVFLNKFEN
-364 YGDDI
+364 YGTAT
-369 DKNYSCENP
+369 DKDYSCENP
-378 PDNIVGDL
+378 PDNMLARIL
-386 LTGDGT
+386 STK
-392 FEEHGIVDLA
+392 EHDQHEVVDLTL
-402 FAPGYQFRQ
+402 APEYQFSQ
-411 ETTSDPTEMIGIYSA
+411 EDTSVIEIKCGRYSV
-426 AGIEWIEKNVLNMS
+426 AGVEWIEKNVLNMS
-440 DDAIQ
+440 DDHI
-445 DVKDALPKG
+445 KEMKESLPNERPSETG
-454 QPNKLGTYLDG
+454 IYLDG
-465 DEYYYYTEETGG
+465 NEYCYVDDCIDGGLNEENYANKI
-477 WLEYGYCN
+477 LEA
-485 EILKAE
+485 K
-491 YDGIYYYLTVDA
+491 YDGTYYYLTVDG
-503 YRPQDKSL
+503 YRPEDYSKIEKTDDE
-511 AGKAAENFEPNISRT
+511 GTPVISRT
-526 QWKLELKEMDGKKF
+526 QWKLELKEIDGKKF

-553 AVAYAD
+553 AVAYAEALMTAEED
-559 KLKELDQA
+559 YGISFDLKSKGQN
-567 GELQYCPDGGK
+567 K
-578 FSVTY
+578 FQVAY
-583 VTNDDIPE
+583 ITNDDIPE
-591 IGYASLTRGG
+591 IVFQNLDWR
-601 FGNYC
+601 
-606 MIMTYYDKQVS
+606 
-617 YEAFTGMGGFDFIKN
+617 GMGDSLILTNYN
-632 GGKFLSYGID
+632 GKVVGKLLYGRVNSYIEKSGKFID
-642 GAIGWT
+642 YEGDPSDLGVAQV
-648 EKLYYINKGK
+648 LYYINDEK
-658 IYVKGSETELRS
+658 IYEKGFKGEGYGFGPDYVAYEWEDNEISEA
-670 MDENSVI
+670 
-677 HTEYNCVWDD
+677 EYNEKMSQAYNADMATDIDD
-687 QEIPKDEYEEKFAQV
+687 NLLDGIV
-702 YDENVS
+702 TEN
-708 TFSDAY
+708 
-714 DMENV
+714 
-719 TTIEQMC
+719 QMYN
-726 DWLMIQ
+726 WLMLQ

>member
-19 GVDFLYYNTYQDQYR
+19 GVDFLYYNTYRDQYR
-34 RIYFMVINLALSDEE
+34 RIYPMVANLALSDEG

-99 SGAGHTDG
+99 SGAGQTDG

-121 PGAGMATGAA
+121 PGAGIATGAA

-180 VSVGNKVL
+180 VSVGNK
-188 ACKAASVGNKALAG
+188 ALVG

-211 KGIVTASVKASGTIA
+211 KGVVTASVKASGTIA

-298 IAESTTEATSEV
+298 IAEPTTEATSEV

-317 TEGTTEITTEATTEV
+317 IEGTTEITTEATTEV

-354 LYQFLNLFEN
+354 LYVFLNKFEN
-364 YGDDI
+364 YGTAT
-369 DKNYSCENP
+369 DKDYSCENP
-378 PDNIVGDL
+378 PDNMLAQIL
-386 LTGDGT
+386 SPK
-392 FEEHGIVDLA
+392 EHDQHEIVDLTL
-402 FAPGYQFRQ
+402 APEYQFSQ
-411 ETTSDPTEMIGIYSA
+411 EDTSVDYIKCGRYST

-440 DDAIQ
+440 DDHIKAM
-445 DVKDALPKG
+445 KESLPNERPSEVG
-454 QPNKLGTYLDG
+454 IYLDG
-465 DEYYYYTEETGG
+465 NEYCYMEDVIDGGLNEENYANKI
-477 WLEYGYCN
+477 LEA
-485 EILKAE
+485 K
-491 YDGIYYYLTVDA
+491 YDGTYYYLTVDG
-503 YRPQDKSL
+503 YRPEDYSKIEKTDDE
-511 AGKAAENFEPNISRT
+511 GTPVISRT
-526 QWKLELKEMDGKKF
+526 QWKLELKEIDGKKF

-553 AVAYAD
+553 AVAYAEALMTAEED
-559 KLKELDQA
+559 YGISFDLKSKGQN
-567 GELQYCPDGGK
+567 K
-578 FSVTY
+578 FQVAY
-583 VTNDDIPE
+583 ITNDDIPE
-591 IGYASLTRGG
+591 IVFQNLDWR
-601 FGNYC
+601 
-606 MIMTYYDKQVS
+606 
-617 YEAFTGMGGFDFIKN
+617 GMGDSLILTNYN
-632 GGKFLSYGID
+632 GKVVGKLLYGRVNSYIEKSGKFID
-642 GAIGWT
+642 YEGDPSDLGVAQV
-648 EKLYYINKGK
+648 LYYINDEK
-658 IYVKGSETELRS
+658 IYRKGFKGEGYGFGPDHVAYEWEDNEISEA
-670 MDENSVI
+670 
-677 HTEYNCVWDD
+677 EYNEKMSQAYNADMATDIDD
-687 QEIPKDEYEEKFAQV
+687 NLLDGIV
-702 YDENVS
+702 TEN
-708 TFSDAY
+708 
-714 DMENV
+714 
-719 TTIEQMC
+719 QMYN
-726 DWLMIQ
+726 WLMIQ

>member
-1 MVNNIRDGLIS
+1 MVNNIREGLIS

-34 RIYFMVINLALSDEE
+34 RIYPMVINLALSDEE

-67 NINAVQSEEQFMD
+67 NINAVQYEEQFMD

-99 SGAGHTDG
+99 SGAGQTDG

-121 PGAGMATGAA
+121 PGAGIATGAA

-180 VSVGNKVL
+180 VSVGNK
-188 ACKAASVGNKALAG
+188 ALAG
-202 KAASAVEAG
+202 KVASAVEAG
-211 KGIVTASVKASGTIA
+211 KGVVTASVKASGTIA

-284 TGVILHLHDKDKEV
+284 TGVILHLHDKDEEV
-298 IAESTTEATSEV
+298 IAKPTTEATSEV
-310 AVSEETT
+310 AESEETT
-317 TEGTTEITTEATTEV
+317 TEGTTEITTEETTEV

-354 LYQFLNLFEN
+354 LYVFLNKFEN
-364 YGDDI
+364 YGTAT
-369 DKNYSCENP
+369 DKDYSCENP
-378 PDNIVGDL
+378 PDNMLVRIL
-386 LTGDGT
+386 SPK
-392 FEEHGIVDLA
+392 EHDQHEIVDLTL
-402 FAPGYQFRQ
+402 APEYQFSQ
-411 ETTSDPTEMIGIYSA
+411 EDTSVDYIKCGRYST

-440 DDAIQ
+440 DDHIKAM
-445 DVKDALPKG
+445 KESLPNERPSEAG
-454 QPNKLGTYLDG
+454 IYLDG
-465 DEYYYYTEETGG
+465 NEYCYMEDVIDGGLNEENYANKI
-477 WLEYGYCN
+477 LEA
-485 EILKAE
+485 K
-491 YDGIYYYLTVDA
+491 YDGTYYYLTVDG
-503 YRPQDKSL
+503 YRPEDYSKIEKTDDE
-511 AGKAAENFEPNISRT
+511 GTPVISRT
-526 QWKLELKEMDGKKF
+526 QWKLELKEIDGKKF

-559 KLKELDQA
+559 KLRELDQA
-567 GELQYCPDGGK
+567 GAGALQYVSDGGY
-578 FSVTY
+578 FAAANIS
-583 VTNDDIPE
+583 NDNIPE
-591 IGYASLTRGG
+591 ITYVSGTRGG
-601 FGNYC
+601 LGNDC
-606 MIMTYYDKQVS
+606 MIMTYYDKQIT
-617 YEAFTGMGGFDFIKN
+617 YENITGLGGFNFIEKS
-632 GGKFLSYGID
+632 GKFTASEMSGVLGGGI
-642 GAIGWT
+642 
-648 EKLYYINKGK
+648 KLYYINKGK
-658 IYVKGSETELRS
+658 IYKKASETEVRS
-670 MDENSVI
+670 LDENNLTHSEYHYVWDGQEISKAEYEDKITQTYDENSEDYI
-677 HTEYNCVWDD
+677 
-687 QEIPKDEYEEKFAQV
+687 
-702 YDENVS
+702 EN
-708 TFSDAY
+708 Y
-714 DMENV
+714 KLENV

-726 DWLMIQ
+726 DWLMLQ

>member
-34 RIYFMVINLALSDEE
+34 RIYPMVIKLALSDEE

-99 SGAGHTDG
+99 SGAGQTDG
-107 VSGAET
+107 VPET
-113 YEDGEEKG
+113 GTYADGEERG
-121 PGAGMATGAA
+121 PGAGIATGAA

-170 VGRSASAGRA
+170 VGRSASVGRA
-180 VSVGNKVL
+180 V
-188 ACKAASVGNKALAG
+188 SVGNKALAG

-211 KGIVTASVKASGTIA
+211 KGVVTASVKASGTIA

-298 IAESTTEATSEV
+298 IAEPTTEATSEV

-332 TTEAPPPEPY
+332 TTEASPPEPY

-402 FAPGYQFRQ
+402 LAPGYQFRQ

-491 YDGIYYYLTVDA
+491 YDGTYYYLTVDA

-567 GELQYCPDGGK
+567 GALQYCPDGGK

-606 MIMTYYDKQVS
+606 MIMTYYDNQVS
-617 YEAFTGMGGFDFIKN
+617 YETFTGMGGFDFIKN

-670 MDENSVI
+670 MDENSII
-677 HTEYNCVWDD
+677 HTEYNCIWDD
-687 QEIPKDEYEEKFAQV
+687 QEISKDEYEEKFAQV
-702 YDENVS
+702 YDKNVS

-726 DWLMIQ
+726 DWLMLQ

>member
-1 MVNNIRDGLIS
+1 MVNNIRESLIS

-34 RIYFMVINLALSDEE
+34 RIYPMVANLALSDEE

-99 SGAGHTDG
+99 SGAGQTYG
-107 VSGAET
+107 VLGAET
-113 YEDGEEKG
+113 YEDGKEKG
-121 PGAGMATGAA
+121 PGAGIATGAA

-180 VSVGNKVL
+180 VSVGNK
-188 ACKAASVGNKALAG
+188 ALAG

-211 KGIVTASVKASGTIA
+211 KGVVTASVKASGTIA

-298 IAESTTEATSEV
+298 IAEPTTEATSEV

-354 LYQFLNLFEN
+354 LYVFLNKFEN
-364 YGDDI
+364 YGTAT
-369 DKNYSCENP
+369 DKDYSCENP
-378 PDNIVGDL
+378 PDNMLARIL
-386 LTGDGT
+386 STK
-392 FEEHGIVDLA
+392 EHDQHEVVDLTL
-402 FAPGYQFRQ
+402 APEYQFSQ
-411 ETTSDPTEMIGIYSA
+411 EDTSVIEIKCGRYSV
-426 AGIEWIEKNVLNMS
+426 AGVEWIEKNVLNMS
-440 DDAIQ
+440 DDHIKAM
-445 DVKDALPKG
+445 KESLPNERPSEAG
-454 QPNKLGTYLDG
+454 IYLEGNEYCYVDDCIDGGLNEENYANKI
-465 DEYYYYTEETGG
+465 
-477 WLEYGYCN
+477 LEA
-485 EILKAE
+485 K
-491 YDGIYYYLTVDA
+491 YDGTYYYLTVDG
-503 YRPQDKSL
+503 YRPEDYSKIEKTDDE
-511 AGKAAENFEPNISRT
+511 GTPVISRT
-526 QWKLELKEMDGKKF
+526 QWKLELKEIDDKKF

-553 AVAYAD
+553 AVAYAEALMTAEED
-559 KLKELDQA
+559 YGISFDLKSKGQN
-567 GELQYCPDGGK
+567 K
-578 FSVTY
+578 FQVAY
-583 VTNDDIPE
+583 ITNDDIPE
-591 IGYASLTRGG
+591 IVFQNLDWR
-601 FGNYC
+601 
-606 MIMTYYDKQVS
+606 
-617 YEAFTGMGGFDFIKN
+617 GMGDSLILTNYN
-632 GGKFLSYGID
+632 GKVVGKLLYGRVNSYIEKSGKFID
-642 GAIGWT
+642 YEGDPSDLGVAQV
-648 EKLYYINKGK
+648 LYYINDEK
-658 IYVKGSETELRS
+658 IYEKGFKGEGYGFGPDYVAYEWEDNEISEA
-670 MDENSVI
+670 
-677 HTEYNCVWDD
+677 EYNEKMSQAYNADMATDIDD
-687 QEIPKDEYEEKFAQV
+687 NLLDGIV
-702 YDENVS
+702 TEN
-708 TFSDAY
+708 
-714 DMENV
+714 
-719 TTIEQMC
+719 QMYN
-726 DWLMIQ
+726 WLMIQ

>member
-1 MVNNIRDGLIS
+1 MVNNIRAGLIS

-34 RIYFMVINLALSDEE
+34 RIYPMVANLALSDEG

-99 SGAGHTDG
+99 SGSGQTDG

-121 PGAGMATGAA
+121 PGAGIATGAA

-180 VSVGNKVL
+180 VSVGNK
-188 ACKAASVGNKALAG
+188 ALAG

-211 KGIVTASVKASGTIA
+211 KGVVTASVKASGTIA

-354 LYQFLNLFEN
+354 LYVFLNKFEN
-364 YGDDI
+364 YGTAT
-369 DKNYSCENP
+369 DKDYSCENP
-378 PDNIVGDL
+378 PDNMLAQIL
-386 LTGDGT
+386 SPK
-392 FEEHGIVDLA
+392 EHDQHEIVDLTL
-402 FAPGYQFRQ
+402 APEYQFSQ
-411 ETTSDPTEMIGIYSA
+411 EDTSVDYIKCGRYST

-440 DDAIQ
+440 DDHIKAM
-445 DVKDALPKG
+445 KESLPNERPSEAG
-454 QPNKLGTYLDG
+454 IYLDG
-465 DEYYYYTEETGG
+465 NEYCYMEDVIDGGLNEENYANKI
-477 WLEYGYCN
+477 LEA
-485 EILKAE
+485 K
-491 YDGIYYYLTVDA
+491 YDGTYYYLTVDG
-503 YRPQDKSL
+503 YRPEDYSKIEKTDDE
-511 AGKAAENFEPNISRT
+511 GTPVISRT
-526 QWKLELKEMDGKKF
+526 QWKLELKEIDGKKF

-553 AVAYAD
+553 AVAYVD
-559 KLKELDQA
+559 KLRELDQA
-567 GELQYCPDGGK
+567 GAGALQYVSDGGY
-578 FSVTY
+578 FAAANIS
-583 VTNDDIPE
+583 NDNIPE
-591 IGYASLTRGG
+591 ITYVSGTRGG
-601 FGNYC
+601 LGNDC
-606 MIMTYYDKQVS
+606 MIMTYYDKQIT
-617 YEAFTGMGGFDFIKN
+617 YENITGLGEFNFIEKS
-632 GGKFLSYGID
+632 GKFTASEMSGVLGGGI
-642 GAIGWT
+642 
-648 EKLYYINKGK
+648 KLYYINKGK
-658 IYVKGSETELRS
+658 IYKKASETEVRS
-670 MDENSVI
+670 LDENNLTHSEYHYVWDGQEISKAEYEDKITQTYDENSEDYI
-677 HTEYNCVWDD
+677 
-687 QEIPKDEYEEKFAQV
+687 
-702 YDENVS
+702 EN
-708 TFSDAY
+708 Y
-714 DMENV
+714 KLENV

-726 DWLMIQ
+726 DWLMLQ

>member
-1 MVNNIRDGLIS
+1 MVNNIREGLIS

-34 RIYFMVINLALSDEE
+34 RIYPMVANLALSDEG

-99 SGAGHTDG
+99 SGAGQTYG
-107 VSGAET
+107 VLGAET

-121 PGAGMATGAA
+121 PGAGIATGAA

-141 MFNGA
+141 IFNGA

-180 VSVGNKVL
+180 VSVGNK
-188 ACKAASVGNKALAG
+188 ALAG
-202 KAASAVEAG
+202 KAASAVEVG
-211 KGIVTASVKASGTIA
+211 KGVVTASVKASGTIA

-298 IAESTTEATSEV
+298 IAEPTTEATSEV

-332 TTEAPPPEPY
+332 TTEASPPEPY

-378 PDNIVGDL
+378 PDDIVGDL

-402 FAPGYQFRQ
+402 LAPGYQFRQ

-491 YDGIYYYLTVDA
+491 YDGTYYYLTVDA

-526 QWKLELKEMDGKKF
+526 QWKLELKEIDGKKF

-583 VTNDDIPE
+583 VTDDDIPE

-606 MIMTYYDKQVS
+606 MIMTYYDRQVS
-617 YEAFTGMGGFDFIKN
+617 YETFTGIGGFDFIKN
-632 GGKFLSYGID
+632 SGKFLSYGID

-670 MDENSVI
+670 MDENSII
-677 HTEYNCVWDD
+677 HTEYNCIWDD
-687 QEIPKDEYEEKFAQV
+687 QEISKDEYEEKFAQV
-702 YDENVS
+702 YDKNVS

-719 TTIEQMC
+719 TTIEQMYN
-726 DWLMIQ
+726 WLMIQ

>member
-1 MVNNIRDGLIS
+1 MVNNIREGLIS

-34 RIYFMVINLALSDEE
+34 RIYPMVINLVLSDEE

-67 NINAVQSEEQFMD
+67 NINAVQSQEQFMD

-99 SGAGHTDG
+99 SGAGQTYG

-180 VSVGNKVL
+180 VSVGNK
-188 ACKAASVGNKALAG
+188 ALAG

-211 KGIVTASVKASGTIA
+211 KGVVTASVKASGTIA

-298 IAESTTEATSEV
+298 IAEPTTEATSEV

-354 LYQFLNLFEN
+354 LYVFLNKFEN
-364 YGDDI
+364 YGTAT
-369 DKNYSCENP
+369 DKDYSCENP
-378 PDNIVGDL
+378 PDNMLARIL
-386 LTGDGT
+386 STK
-392 FEEHGIVDLA
+392 EHDQHEVVDLTL
-402 FAPGYQFRQ
+402 APEYQFSQ
-411 ETTSDPTEMIGIYSA
+411 EDTSVIEIKCGRYSV
-426 AGIEWIEKNVLNMS
+426 AGVEWIEKNVLNMS
-440 DDAIQ
+440 DDHI
-445 DVKDALPKG
+445 KEMKESLPNERPSETG
-454 QPNKLGTYLDG
+454 IYLDG
-465 DEYYYYTEETGG
+465 NEYCYVDDCIDGGLNEENYANKI
-477 WLEYGYCN
+477 LEA
-485 EILKAE
+485 K
-491 YDGIYYYLTVDA
+491 YDGTYYYLTVDG
-503 YRPQDKSL
+503 YRPEDYSKIEKTDDE
-511 AGKAAENFEPNISRT
+511 GTPVISRT

-559 KLKELDQA
+559 KLKKLDQA
-567 GELQYCPDGGK
+567 GAGALQYVSDGGY
-578 FSVTY
+578 FAAANIS
-583 VTNDDIPE
+583 NDNIPE
-591 IGYASLTRGG
+591 ITYVSGTRGG
-601 FGNYC
+601 LGNDC
-606 MIMTYYDKQVS
+606 MIMTYYDKQIT
-617 YEAFTGMGGFDFIKN
+617 YENITGLGGFNFIEKS
-632 GGKFLSYGID
+632 GKFTASEMSGVLGGGI
-642 GAIGWT
+642 
-648 EKLYYINKGK
+648 KLYYINKGK
-658 IYVKGSETELRS
+658 IYEKASETEVRS
-670 MDENSVI
+670 LDENNLTHS
-677 HTEYNCVWDD
+677 EYHYVWDD
-687 QEIPKDEYEEKFAQV
+687 QEISKAEYEEKITQT
-702 YDENVS
+702 YDENS
-708 TFSDAY
+708 EDY
-714 DMENV
+714 IENYKLENV

-726 DWLMIQ
+726 DWLMLQ

>member
-1 MVNNIRDGLIS
+1 MVNNIREGLIS

-34 RIYFMVINLALSDEE
+34 RIYPMVINLVLSDEE

-67 NINAVQSEEQFMD
+67 NINAVQSQEQFMD

-99 SGAGHTDG
+99 SGAGQTYG

-121 PGAGMATGAA
+121 PGASMATGAA

-180 VSVGNKVL
+180 VSVGNK
-188 ACKAASVGNKALAG
+188 ALAG

-211 KGIVTASVKASGTIA
+211 KGVVTASVKASGTIA

-298 IAESTTEATSEV
+298 IAEPTTEATSEV

-354 LYQFLNLFEN
+354 LYVFLNKFEN
-364 YGDDI
+364 YGTAT
-369 DKNYSCENP
+369 DKDYSCENP
-378 PDNIVGDL
+378 PDNIL
-386 LTGDGT
+386 ARILSPK
-392 FEEHGIVDLA
+392 EHDQHEVVDLTL
-402 FAPGYQFRQ
+402 APEYQFSQ
-411 ETTSDPTEMIGIYSA
+411 EDTSVDYIKCGRYST

-440 DDAIQ
+440 DDHIKAM
-445 DVKDALPKG
+445 KESLPNERPSEAG
-454 QPNKLGTYLDG
+454 IYLEGNEYCYVDDCIDGGLNEENYANKI
-465 DEYYYYTEETGG
+465 
-477 WLEYGYCN
+477 LEA
-485 EILKAE
+485 K
-491 YDGIYYYLTVDA
+491 YDGTYYYLTVDG
-503 YRPQDKSL
+503 YRPEDYSKIEKTDDE
-511 AGKAAENFEPNISRT
+511 GTPVISRT
-526 QWKLELKEMDGKKF
+526 QWKLELKEIDGKKF

-553 AVAYAD
+553 AVAYAEALMTAEED
-559 KLKELDQA
+559 YGISFDLKSKGQN
-567 GELQYCPDGGK
+567 K
-578 FSVTY
+578 FQVAY
-583 VTNDDIPE
+583 ITNDDIPE
-591 IGYASLTRGG
+591 IVFQNLDWR
-601 FGNYC
+601 
-606 MIMTYYDKQVS
+606 
-617 YEAFTGMGGFDFIKN
+617 GMGDSLILTNYN
-632 GGKFLSYGID
+632 GKVVGKLLYGRVNSYIEKSGKFID
-642 GAIGWT
+642 YEGDPSDLGVAQV
-648 EKLYYINKGK
+648 LYYINDEK
-658 IYVKGSETELRS
+658 IYRKGFKGEGYGFGPDYVAYEWEDNEISEA
-670 MDENSVI
+670 
-677 HTEYNCVWDD
+677 EYNEKMSQAYNADMATDIDD
-687 QEIPKDEYEEKFAQV
+687 NLLDGIV
-702 YDENVS
+702 TEN
-708 TFSDAY
+708 
-714 DMENV
+714 
-719 TTIEQMC
+719 QMYN
-726 DWLMIQ
+726 WLMIQ

>member
-1 MVNNIRDGLIS
+1 MVNNIREGLIS

-34 RIYFMVINLALSDEE
+34 RIYPMVANLALSDEE

-99 SGAGHTDG
+99 SEAGQTDG

-121 PGAGMATGAA
+121 PGAGIATGAA
-131 VGAATGIGAA
+131 VGAATGIGVA

-180 VSVGNKVL
+180 VSVGNK
-188 ACKAASVGNKALAG
+188 ALAG
-202 KAASAVEAG
+202 KVASAVEAG
-211 KGIVTASVKASGTIA
+211 KGVVTASVKASGTIA

-258 KTGVFASVGAKIA
+258 KTGVFVSVGAKIA

-298 IAESTTEATSEV
+298 IAEPTTEATSEV

-354 LYQFLNLFEN
+354 LYVFLNKFEN
-364 YGDDI
+364 YGTAT
-369 DKNYSCENP
+369 DKDYSCENP
-378 PDNIVGDL
+378 PDNMLVRIL
-386 LTGDGT
+386 SPK
-392 FEEHGIVDLA
+392 EHDQHEIVDLTL
-402 FAPGYQFRQ
+402 APEYQFSQ
-411 ETTSDPTEMIGIYSA
+411 EDTSVDFIKCGRYST

-440 DDAIQ
+440 DDHIKAM
-445 DVKDALPKG
+445 KESLPNERPSEVG
-454 QPNKLGTYLDG
+454 IYLDG
-465 DEYYYYTEETGG
+465 NEYCYMEDVIDGGLNEENYANKI
-477 WLEYGYCN
+477 LEA
-485 EILKAE
+485 K
-491 YDGIYYYLTVDA
+491 YDGTYYYLTVDG
-503 YRPQDKSL
+503 YRPEDYSKIEKTDDE
-511 AGKAAENFEPNISRT
+511 GTPVISRT

-553 AVAYAD
+553 AVAYAEALMTAEED
-559 KLKELDQA
+559 YGISFDLKSKGQN
-567 GELQYCPDGGK
+567 K
-578 FSVTY
+578 FQVAY
-583 VTNDDIPE
+583 ITNDDIPE
-591 IGYASLTRGG
+591 IVFQNLDWR
-601 FGNYC
+601 
-606 MIMTYYDKQVS
+606 
-617 YEAFTGMGGFDFIKN
+617 GMGDSLILTNYN
-632 GGKFLSYGID
+632 GKVVGKLLYGRVNSYIEKSGKFID
-642 GAIGWT
+642 YEGDPSDLGVAQV
-648 EKLYYINKGK
+648 LYYINDEK
-658 IYVKGSETELRS
+658 IYRKGFKGEGYGFGPDYVAYEWEDNEISEA
-670 MDENSVI
+670 
-677 HTEYNCVWDD
+677 EYN
-687 QEIPKDEYEEKFAQV
+687 EKMSQAYNADMATDIDANLLDGIV
-702 YDENVS
+702 TEN
-708 TFSDAY
+708 
-714 DMENV
+714 
-719 TTIEQMC
+719 QMYN
-726 DWLMIQ
+726 WLMIQ

>member
-1 MVNNIRDGLIS
+1 MVNNIRAGLIS

-34 RIYFMVINLALSDEE
+34 RIYPMVANLALSDEE

-99 SGAGHTDG
+99 SGAGQTYG
-107 VSGAET
+107 VLGAET

-121 PGAGMATGAA
+121 PGAGIATGAA

-180 VSVGNKVL
+180 VSVGNK
-188 ACKAASVGNKALAG
+188 ALAG

-211 KGIVTASVKASGTIA
+211 KGVVTASVKASGTIA
-226 KETVGAVAKE
+226 KKTVGAVAKE

-298 IAESTTEATSEV
+298 IAEPTTKATSEV

-378 PDNIVGDL
+378 PDDIVGDL

-402 FAPGYQFRQ
+402 LAPGYQFRQ

-491 YDGIYYYLTVDA
+491 YDGTYYYLTVDA
-503 YRPQDKSL
+503 YRPQDKRL

-553 AVAYAD
+553 AVAYAEA
-559 KLKELDQA
+559 L
-567 GELQYCPDGGK
+567 
-578 FSVTY
+578 
-583 VTNDDIPE
+583 
-591 IGYASLTRGG
+591 
-601 FGNYC
+601 
-606 MIMTYYDKQVS
+606 MT
-617 YEAFTGMGGFDFIKN
+617 A
-632 GGKFLSYGID
+632 
-642 GAIGWT
+642 
-648 EKLYYINKGK
+648 
-658 IYVKGSETELRS
+658 
-670 MDENSVI
+670 
-677 HTEYNCVWDD
+677 
-687 QEIPKDEYEEKFAQV
+687 
-702 YDENVS
+702 
-708 TFSDAY
+708 
-714 DMENV
+714 
-719 TTIEQMC
+719 
-726 DWLMIQ
+726 
-732 PPELQ
+732 